1 MRITENQRKDLS
13 KLIHYALVEIRFLIL
28 TGKAE
33 QAAELADGFHNIPK
47 QMWDDDFS
55 LEEFRD
61 NYLAVYQKK
70 FPEPELRNY
79 VETVNKIIAMEED
92 YGAN

>member
-1 MRITENQRKDLS
+1 LRF
-13 KLIHYALVEIRFLIL
+13 RFLIL
-28 TGKAE
+28 TDKAE
-33 QAAELADGFHNIPK
+33 QAAELADAFHNIPK

-61 NYLAVYQKK
+61 NYLATYQKK
-70 FPEPELRNY
+70 FPDPELRNY
-79 VETVNKIIAMEED
+79 VDTVNKIIGSEED